1 MANELYQLED
11 DDNQFYMIPEAALNY
26 LPERWREKIEAIAA
40 DGRTILKSV
49 DQELS
54 QLSRLSFASID
65 LMSLRYLVHRL
76 SEQPFQPTLEA
87 VLEHEMLTTAFVV
100 TYSRL
105 HKGGVGSGFDKG
117 ALPQDLRKFHDDII
131 ELRNKRFAHNAGHH
145 SIKDAMRIGFERGCF
160 EVQPAYNI
168 HFQVGGAPEWKLLVA
183 FIDEL
188 LAKRIDKVMA
198 NLAAKTGRD
207 WTLAK
212 GAMPE

>member
-1 MANELYQLED
+1 MTNELDETED
-11 DDNQFYMIPEAALNY
+11 DDNQFYIISEAALKH
-26 LPERWREKIEAIAA
+26 LPLKWREEIEDVAA

-54 QLSRLSFASID
+54 QLSRLSFASIE
-65 LMSLRYLVHRL
+65 LVSLRYFVQRL
-76 SEQPFQPTLEA
+76 SEFEFKPTVEA
-87 VLEHEMLTTAFVV
+87 MLEHEMLTLAFVV

-117 ALPQDLRKFHDDII
+117 KLPKNLRKVHDAIM

-145 SIKDAMRIGFERGCF
+145 SIRDAMRIGFEGGCF
-160 EVQPAYNI
+160 EVEPNYNI
-168 HFQVGGAPEWKLLVA
+168 SFQVGGAPEWKLLVE

-188 LAKRIDKVMA
+188 IAERIDKVIA
-198 NLAAKTGRD
+198 KLVAKTGRD

-212 GAMPE
+212 GPIP